1 MLDELDTWFRKSEN
15 LSCLVLSFHGEVSIE
30 MGLSLSL
37 EEMFVVDFV
46 SQDLILCVDAK
57 EKCTKF
63 METLR
68 CIICWTYNSG
78 A

>member
-1 MLDELDTWFRKSEN
+1 MCSTLLFLWHEAHERLQSQFYH
-15 LSCLVLSFHGEVSIE
+15 LSHLGIEV
-30 MGLSLSL
+30 GD
-37 EEMFVVDFV
+37 VVDFV